1 MGTCGAAMSGMKMAQ
16 AHREGQKCSRMDRVN
31 GMEGGLFI
39 LAPAR
44 RVRIEAQGS
53 TLARGG
59 REALRLIVIIRTR
72 REIHE

>member
-39 LAPAR
+39 LAP
-44 RVRIEAQGS
+44 VVFGS
-53 TLARGG
+53 RLKDRQWRGG
-59 REALRLIVIIRTR
+59 DVKLSG
-72 REIHE
+72 